1 MQPSEVDRPA
11 AVDLVVD
18 ASQFVCDSVGDVRSE
33 TQTHTQVKGVFPALS
48 SIITCSVFVFSP
60 CSGARVGPDHHS
72 SVILHGH
79 DGGLTHNKQTGKRA
93 DKHTALII
101 GQHLSR
107 LNSQLHHPPCPSSSS
122 ETVK

>member
-33 TQTHTQVKGVFPALS
+33 TQTHTQVKGVFPALG

-79 DGGLTHNKQTGKRA
+79 DGGLTQQTNR
-93 DKHTALII
+93 
-101 GQHLSR
+101 
-107 LNSQLHHPPCPSSSS
+107 
-122 ETVK
+122 

>member
-1 MQPSEVDRPA
+1 M
-11 AVDLVVD
+11 D

-33 TQTHTQVKGVFPALS
+33 TNTQTGEVKGVFPAL
-48 SIITCSVFVFSP
+48 IITCSVFVFSP

-79 DGGLTHNKQTGKRA
+79 DGGLTHDNKQTGKRA
-93 DKHTALII
+93 DKHPALII
-101 GQHLSR
+101 GQHLSC
-107 LNSQLHHPPCPSSSS
+107 LNSQLHHPPCPSSS